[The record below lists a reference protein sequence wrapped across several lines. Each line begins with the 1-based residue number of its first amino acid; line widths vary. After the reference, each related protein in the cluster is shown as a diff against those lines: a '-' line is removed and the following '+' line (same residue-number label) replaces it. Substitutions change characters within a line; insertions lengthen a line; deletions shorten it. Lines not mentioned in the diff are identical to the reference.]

1 MATVNAASMMQTA
14 NLATTATATNVSP
27 TSTVRMGALR
37 CPTTRRASVLI
48 RAAGNPERIDNFV
61 EGAKSDAS
69 KNARNFGNT
78 VAEKVGDVERTIKDV
93 GRDMGAKSQEA
104 VDAASQKV
112 DETGDKANQVGD
124 EVKTSTNNTLD
135 AATETRSDQSVVD
148 KAQNAAANVGD
159 NLKQNFD
166 YGTGAVKNAAVDSS
180 KDAKKAADRS

>member
-135 AATETRSDQSVVD
+135 AATETRSDQSVVVS
-148 KAQNAAANVGD
+148 KSPSPSPSPCTCSASVQLPIQENVLIVGVWCF
-159 NLKQNFD
+159 L
-166 YGTGAVKNAAVDSS
+166 SLIW
-180 KDAKKAADRS
+180 